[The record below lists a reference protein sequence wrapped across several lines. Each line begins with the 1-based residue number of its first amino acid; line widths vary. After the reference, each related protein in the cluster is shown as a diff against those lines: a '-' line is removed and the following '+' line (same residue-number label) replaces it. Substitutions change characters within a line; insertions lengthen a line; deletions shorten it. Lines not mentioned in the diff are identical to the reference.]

1 MKIHTLVAG
10 LLSATLILPAPA
22 PVRADAGQV
31 AAGVAAGILGT
42 LAVQNANK
50 NRQRT
55 STKTVTKK
63 VYRAPAI
70 SSAQREQNR
79 QVQTSLN
86 YFGFPAGTPDG
97 ILGRNSRAAI
107 SNYQA
112 HMGYAATGQLTDF
125 ERDFLLRS
133 HSRAQ
138 AGGYATQQLV
148 VTLPQG
154 QRGLLQHY
162 RTQEARSAGMVPTQ
176 QTPMQPQAVQQVMP
190 APGYVATTTVVAPGA
205 VAPAPAPAPAAA
217 PAVQPP
223 APAAAAPT
231 VEAAATPDA
240 APLVPNFLGNT
251 QAASVTAHCNMV
263 NLRTSSSGGFVTLAS
278 MSDPQTAMD
287 EQFCLART
295 FAIARGDEQMA
306 KVQGATP
313 AQIEAQCASFGP
325 LLKDQVA
332 GLSIKDPATIMAEVE
347 SFALSSGVPPAQLK
361 GTAEICLAV
370 GYRTDDTDV
379 TLASAMLLSVLG
391 QKPYAELMGHH
402 ILNGLGASPR
412 DDLALA
418 WYKVGLDAI
427 DAGATPV
434 FGATLPER
442 NDLIRASMSAMSG
455 TTNAATGSTQ
465 EPVKASALPTF
476 TIAQ

>member
-1 MKIHTLVAG
+1 MKSYTIIAG
-10 LLSATLILPAPA
+10 VLSASLILPV
-22 PVRADAGQV
+22 PVPVQADAGKV

-42 LAVQNANK
+42 LAIQNANK
-50 NRQRT
+50 NRQQT
-55 STKTVTKK
+55 TQKK
-63 VYRAPAI
+63 VYRSNKPAI

-86 YFGFPAGTPDG
+86 YFGFPAGTADG

-112 HMGYAATGQLTDF
+112 YMGYPATGQLTEF

-148 VTLPQG
+148 TSLPRG
-154 QRGLLQHY
+154 QRGLLHHY
-162 RTQEARSAGMVPTQ
+162 RSQEARSAGMVPA
-176 QTPMQPQAVQQVMP
+176 QPAPQSVPVQQQIVP
-190 APGYVATTTVVAPGA
+190 APGAPAAGFVATTTV
-205 VAPAPAPAPAAA
+205 VAPAPAPAPA
-217 PAVQPP
+217 PA
-223 APAAAAPT
+223 APAAAATLPSFET
-231 VEAAATPDA
+231 A
-240 APLVPNFLGNT
+240 APTEVPNFLGNS
-251 QAASVTAHCNMV
+251 QVASATAHCNMV
-263 NLRTSSSGGFVTLAS
+263 NLRTSSSGGFVTVAS
-278 MSDPQTAMD
+278 MSDPQVAMD

-313 AQIEAQCASFGP
+313 QQIEQQCASFGP

-332 GLSIKDPATIMAEVE
+332 GLSIKDPETIMSEVE

-370 GYRTDDTDV
+370 GYRTDNSDV
-379 TLASAMLLSVLG
+379 TLASAMLLSALG

-412 DDLALA
+412 SDLAMA

-455 TTNAATGSTQ
+455 NTNAAPATTQ
-465 EPVKASALPTF
+465 EAVKASALPSF
-476 TIAQ
+476 DIAR

>member
-1 MKIHTLVAG
+1 MKSYTIVAG
-10 LLSATLILPAPA
+10 LLSASLILPAPA
-22 PVRADAGQV
+22 PVQADAGQV

-55 STKTVTKK
+55 VKK
-63 VYRAPAI
+63 VYRAPKPGI

-86 YFGFPAGTPDG
+86 YFGFPAGTADG
-97 ILGRNSRAAI
+97 VLGRNSRAAI
-107 SNYQA
+107 STYQA
-112 HMGYAATGQLTDF
+112 FMGYPATGQLSQF

-148 VTLPQG
+148 SSMPQG
-154 QRGLLQHY
+154 QRGLLHHY
-162 RTQEARSAGMVPTQ
+162 RTQESRSAGMVPVQ
-176 QTPMQPQAVQQVMP
+176 QMPMQQQPVPTMQQQVV
-190 APGYVATTTVVAPGA
+190 PGAAAAGFVSTTTVVAPA
-205 VAPAPAPAPAAA
+205 APAPAPAPAPAAT
-217 PAVQPP
+217 QPE
-223 APAAAAPT
+223 APAAVPTFEVAAPP
-231 VEAAATPDA
+231 EAT
-240 APLVPNFLGNT
+240 VPNFLGNS
-251 QAASVTAHCNMV
+251 QAASVTAHCNLV
-263 NLRTSSSGGFVTLAS
+263 NLRTSSSGGFVTVSS
-278 MSDPQTAMD
+278 MSDPQIAMD

-295 FAIARGDEQMA
+295 FAIARGDEQIA

-332 GLSIKDPATIMAEVE
+332 GLSIKDPATIMSEVE
-347 SFALSSGVPPAQLK
+347 TFALSSGVPPAQLK

-370 GYRTDDTDV
+370 GYRTDDADV
-379 TLASAMLLSVLG
+379 TLASALLLSVLG

-412 DDLALA
+412 DDLAMA

-455 TTNAATGSTQ
+455 NTNAAVGASQ

-476 TIAQ
+476 SIAQ